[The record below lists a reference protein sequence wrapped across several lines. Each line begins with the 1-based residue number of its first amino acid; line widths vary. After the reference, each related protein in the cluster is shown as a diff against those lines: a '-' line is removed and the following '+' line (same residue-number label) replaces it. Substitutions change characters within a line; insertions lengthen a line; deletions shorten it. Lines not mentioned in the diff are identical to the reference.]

1 MDEYTNL
8 MISLNQNRFVAE
20 RDTINKETE
29 EKLRLLREQQKEGY
43 ITKEQLDAAEIA
55 LEADKQKRL
64 KELAVD
70 GMDGDLSPVDKA
82 RQEADELLT
91 IEKQKLDASIIN
103 EEEYAARVKQINDD
117 LNKFIEESDKAAR
130 DKKIGYMNDGID
142 AASNAF
148 NAIANLSSAVNEVQI
163 ANAEGNEK
171 KQEELRKKGFEQN
184 KKMQIASATIAG
196 IQGVINALTDQSTI
210 PEPFGSIL
218 KGVNAAIVATT
229 TATNIA
235 KIKATKYEGG
245 GSVSP
250 DTGGGG
256 AAAAERSMPSVSFTG
271 NGNNNLNTVGA
282 GGGTGNEMT
291 ITAVVSETEI
301 TEVQN
306 RNANRV
312 KNAEL

>member
-64 KELAVD
+64 KELAGD
-70 GMDGDLSPVDKA
+70 MDGDLSPVDKA
-82 RQEADELLT
+82 RQEAEELLAV
-91 IEKQKLDASIIN
+91 EKQKLDASIIN
-103 EEEYAARVKQINDD
+103 EEEYAERVKKINDD
-117 LNKFIEESDKAAR
+117 LNEAIAQSDREMR
-130 DKKIGYMNDGID
+130 DKKIGYMNDGLD

-163 ANAEGNEK
+163 ANAEGNEE

-196 IQGVINALTDQSTI
+196 IQGVINALTAQSTI

-218 KGVNAAIVATT
+218 KGVNAATVATT
-229 TATNIA
+229 TVANIA

-282 GGGTGNEMT
+282 
-291 ITAVVSETEI
+291 
-301 TEVQN
+301 
-306 RNANRV
+306 
-312 KNAEL
+312 ELS